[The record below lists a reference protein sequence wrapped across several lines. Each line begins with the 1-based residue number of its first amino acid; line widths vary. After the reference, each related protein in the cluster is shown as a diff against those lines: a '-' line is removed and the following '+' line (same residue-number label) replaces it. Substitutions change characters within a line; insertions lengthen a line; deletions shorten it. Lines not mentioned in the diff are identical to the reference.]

1 MLLGY
6 ALAFLA
12 LITSASSLMV
22 HSFDKFNSWP
32 LFLFW
37 QALGGLLAASL
48 GKNYRQCFPG
58 GFRKTAEADLEA
70 IKIFIF
76 SGLVSI
82 EGWPKW
88 HQTDWWYPLI
98 ISLVGSFA
106 NFSLVKVIL
115 SPLNSQDSLGTPIKT
130 PLTSLIIM
138 KVSVESL
145 VLLFVNTNYSQLYET
160 NVILAVFFITTCFI
174 VVCLFPRKNI

>member
-1 MLLGY
+1 MVLKYLCLWMNSFRINFLSCRNFRTTYIPYSSNKKLAREFFLLELY
-6 ALAFLA
+6 
-12 LITSASSLMV
+12 SEVSLM
-22 HSFDKFNSWP
+22 
-32 LFLFW
+32 
-37 QALGGLLAASL
+37 
-48 GKNYRQCFPG
+48 
-58 GFRKTAEADLEA
+58 
-70 IKIFIF
+70 IIFIF

-88 HQTDWWYPLI
+88 HHTDWWYPLVV
-98 ISLVGSFA
+98 SLVGSFA

-115 SPLNSQDSLGTPIKT
+115 SPLNSQDSFGTPIKT
-130 PLTSLIIM
+130 PLTSVIIM

-145 VLLFVNTNYSQLYET
+145 VLLFFDTNYSQLYET

>member
-1 MLLGY
+1 MFSRMIFNVAVSALVFIFWSLAIVAYSWPNSQEKVSWHVNCQDGVFSWPISISNRTYKSESLLGY

-58 GFRKTAEADLEA
+58 GFRK
-70 IKIFIF
+70 IK
-76 SGLVSI
+76 
-82 EGWPKW
+82 W
-88 HQTDWWYPLI
+88 
-98 ISLVGSFA
+98 
-106 NFSLVKVIL
+106 
-115 SPLNSQDSLGTPIKT
+115 
-130 PLTSLIIM
+130 TS
-138 KVSVESL
+138 
-145 VLLFVNTNYSQLYET
+145 
-160 NVILAVFFITTCFI
+160 C
-174 VVCLFPRKNI
+174 

>member
-1 MLLGY
+1 MLERYSEVVL
-6 ALAFLA
+6 
-12 LITSASSLMV
+12 
-22 HSFDKFNSWP
+22 
-32 LFLFW
+32 
-37 QALGGLLAASL
+37 
-48 GKNYRQCFPG
+48 
-58 GFRKTAEADLEA
+58 

-76 SGLVSI
+76 PGLVSI

-98 ISLVGSFA
+98 ISLAGSFA

>member
-1 MLLGY
+1 MNSFRINFLSCRNFRTTYIPYSSNKKLAREFFLLELY
-6 ALAFLA
+6 
-12 LITSASSLMV
+12 SEVSLM
-22 HSFDKFNSWP
+22 
-32 LFLFW
+32 
-37 QALGGLLAASL
+37 
-48 GKNYRQCFPG
+48 
-58 GFRKTAEADLEA
+58 
-70 IKIFIF
+70 IIFIF

>member
-1 MLLGY
+1 
-6 ALAFLA
+6 
-12 LITSASSLMV
+12 MV

-48 GKNYRQCFPG
+48 
-58 GFRKTAEADLEA
+58 
-70 IKIFIF
+70 
-76 SGLVSI
+76 GLVSI

>member
-1 MLLGY
+1 MYIIKIFLLERY
-6 ALAFLA
+6 SEVAL
-12 LITSASSLMV
+12 M
-22 HSFDKFNSWP
+22 
-32 LFLFW
+32 
-37 QALGGLLAASL
+37 Q
-48 GKNYRQCFPG
+48 
-58 GFRKTAEADLEA
+58 
-70 IKIFIF
+70 IFIF